1 MYDIFLD
8 LCEAYDALDRDSCL
22 EILAEYFVGP
32 QAIHLLRR
40 YWDRLTMA
48 TMAVGHYGL
57 PFKVFCT
64 VTQGEPLSPT
74 IFNLFVDAV
83 LRYWVTVVAA
93 TEEAVDPDT
102 TVIEGFS
109 WDVQGVGRIFFMRT
123 MGFSH

>member
-1 MYDIFLD
+1 
-8 LCEAYDALDRDSCL
+8 
-22 EILAEYFVGP
+22 
-32 QAIHLLRR
+32 
-40 YWDRLTMA
+40 MA